1 MLPMGSIMALCM
13 LVGFIMGL
21 PLASIRNLPTFL
33 RKPIGY
39 IVLAAGLWNVFWY
52 AAQHLTQFWGQAALV
67 SGVLMIATA
76 FYIINESRVPTFLQK
91 IRPLVLLLLLACG
104 LLYAITIYRL

>member
-1 MLPMGSIMALCM
+1 MLPMGTIMAFCM

-21 PLASIRNLPTFL
+21 PFTSIRSSPAFI

-52 AAQHLTQFWGQAALV
+52 AIQHLNQFWGQAALV
-67 SGVLMIATA
+67 SGVLMIVTA
-76 FYIINESRVPTFLQK
+76 FYIINESRVPQFLLK
-91 IRPLVLLLLLACG
+91 IRPVVLLLLLACG